1 MLRWPDAGEV
11 ARSCGAWLD
20 TGTVVHA
27 RGPTDSQLWLGAL
40 VVPLG
45 GRVISADDEYL
56 TGAYLSREW
65 VPVCVL
71 EICGGAVIL
80 C

>member
-1 MLRWPDAGEV
+1 MLERWP
-11 ARSCGAWLD
+11 GAVELGWTL
-20 TGTVVHA
+20 GLWCMHE
-27 RGPTDSQLWLGAL
+27 GPPTAIQLWLGAL

-56 TGAYLSREW
+56 AGAYLSREW

-71 EICGGAVIL
+71 EICGGGVIL